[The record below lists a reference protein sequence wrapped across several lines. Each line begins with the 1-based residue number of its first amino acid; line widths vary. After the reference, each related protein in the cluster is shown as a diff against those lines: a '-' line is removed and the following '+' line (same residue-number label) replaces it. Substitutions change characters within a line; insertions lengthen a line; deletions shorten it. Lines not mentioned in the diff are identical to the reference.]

1 MAKTIAIL
9 NFKGGVGKTTTAINL
24 GAALRLLRKKVLLI
38 DLDFQC
44 NTTYTLNFEVG
55 DGETVY
61 DALVAKDGSVELPIY
76 EYRDGF
82 DFVPASIQLETVGE
96 QLVNRLRKEEIL
108 KRVVAPYDGLYDYIL
123 IDCPPNGGILN
134 INAMSASDSLLV
146 PIDCEV
152 YSLQGMKMITD
163 KFREVKEYINPELE
177 IEGYLLTRYDGRLG
191 LHKMAAAQ
199 MHQKYPGQV
208 FNARIRRNTDLSKT
222 PAEHQTIFEYN
233 PQAIGAEDY
242 MQLAREITGIKKRS
256 TARKTE

>member
-24 GAALRLLRKKVLLI
+24 GAALHLLKKKVLLV

-55 DGETVY
+55 DGETIF
-61 DALVAKDGSVELPIY
+61 DALTAKEPAELPIY
-76 EYRDGF
+76 EFKDGF
-82 DFVPASIQLETVGE
+82 DFVPASIQLENVGE

-108 KRVVAPYDGLYDYIL
+108 KRIIQPYAELYDYVL
-123 IDCPPNGGILN
+123 LDCPPNGGILN
-134 INAMSASDSLLV
+134 INAMSASDSILV

-163 KFREVKEYINPELE
+163 KFHEVKEFINPELE
-177 IEGYLLTRYDGRLG
+177 IEGYLLTRFDGRLG

-199 MHQKYPGQV
+199 MQQKYPGQV

-222 PAEHQTIFEYN
+222 PAEHMTIFDYN
-233 PQAIGAEDY
+233 PTAIGAEDY
-242 MQLAREITGIKKRS
+242 MQLAREITGIKRRS
-256 TARKTE
+256 TAKK